1 MQLPVRFAR
10 YELQAFLGG
19 GMSHVYQAVDTVMG
33 RAVAV
38 KILTE
43 QGIRDAEAKQ
53 RFLHE
58 ARLAASIQHDHIVTV
73 YDYGEEQGYPFMVL
87 EFLRGEDLRDAI
99 RQGHAGDAANRTRI
113 ALEVAR
119 ALGFVH
125 QRGIIHRD
133 IKPENIFIEESGR
146 AKLMDFG
153 IAKSE
158 GLNLTKTGQSM
169 GTPFY
174 MAPEQVVGGAVTP
187 LADVYSFGM
196 VLYELFSGVKPVNG
210 DSLQRLFYVILHETP
225 DREPLMAAGTP
236 GPVAELI
243 YRCIAKKPEER
254 LQSFGAI
261 AEVLQGVLA
270 GVAAPV
276 ATVASMPVAGPA
288 ASPVAGSVAGGG
300 SGAGKA
306 ALVAGAVVVV
316 VLLGAGAWWY
326 QRRPQP
332 VAAPAPKPA
341 VVRGGAV
348 VPVAAGE
355 FEFGGDRKKMSL
367 AAFSIDR
374 AEVSHRAYAAF
385 AQATGAADS
394 PGSPELPV
402 GNVTFDQAKAFCAW
416 AGKRLPSEEQWEK
429 AARGADG
436 RSYPWGSERKAELA
450 AVKENPA
457 AAKGPLA
464 VDSLAAGAS
473 PAGALHMAGN
483 VWEWVDKPHTPTALA
498 VESLQQLLKPPP
510 VAGEAWHR
518 IKGGAYDRG
527 IAEALAFEFV
537 SMPARFR
544 SPNIGF
550 RCVLPAE

>member
-1 MQLPVRFAR
+1 MQLPVRFGR
-10 YELQAFLGG
+10 YELQTFLGG

-58 ARLAASIQHDHIVTV
+58 ARLAGSIQHDHIVTV

-87 EFLRGEDLRDAI
+87 EFLRGQDLRDAI
-99 RQGHAGDAANRTRI
+99 RNGHAGDAANRTRI

-119 ALGFVH
+119 ALGFIH
-125 QRGIIHRD
+125 ERGIIHRD
-133 IKPENIFIEESGR
+133 IKPENVFLEQGGR

-158 GLNLTKTGQSM
+158 GLHLTQAGQSM

-174 MAPEQVVGGAVTP
+174 MAPEQVIGAAVTP
-187 LADVYSFGM
+187 LVDVYSFGM

-210 DSLQRLFYVILHETP
+210 DTLQRLFYVILHETP
-225 DREPLMAAGTP
+225 ERGPLVTAGTP
-236 GPVAELI
+236 PALVDLI

-261 AEVLQGVLA
+261 AEILQGVLA
-270 GVAAPV
+270 GATQAAPV
-276 ATVASMPVAGPA
+276 PVAAVSG
-288 ASPVAGSVAGGG
+288 SKAGTG
-300 SGAGKA
+300 
-306 ALVAGAVVVV
+306 ALVAGALSLVL
-316 VLLGAGAWWY
+316 LLGAGAVWY
-326 QRRPQP
+326 LRRPQP
-332 VAAPAPKPA
+332 VAAPAPPRA
-341 VVRGGAV
+341 VRGGAV

-355 FEFGGDRKKMSL
+355 VLLGPDRKKSSL
-367 AAFSIDR
+367 SAFSVDR
-374 AEVSHRAYAAF
+374 TEVSHRAYTEF
-385 AQATGAADS
+385 AQATGAPDS
-394 PGSPELPV
+394 PGAPELPV
-402 GNVTFDQAKAFCAW
+402 VDVSFDEAKKFCLW

-429 AARGADG
+429 AARGTDG
-436 RSYPWGSERKAELA
+436 RSYPWGSEMKAQLA

-457 AAKGPLA
+457 AANGPLA

-473 PAGALHMAGN
+473 PAGALHLAGN
-483 VWEWVDKPHTPTALA
+483 VWEWVEKPHTPSAQA
-498 VESLQQLLKPPP
+498 VESLQSLLQPPP

>member
-58 ARLAASIQHDHIVTV
+58 ARLAGSIQHDHIVTV

-99 RQGHAGDAANRTRI
+99 RQGHAGDAANRARI

-119 ALGFVH
+119 ALEFVH

-133 IKPENIFIEESGR
+133 IKPENIFIEQSGR

-158 GLNLTKTGQSM
+158 GLNLTQAGQSM

-174 MAPEQVVGGAVTP
+174 MAPEQVMGSAVTP

-210 DSLQRLFYVILHETP
+210 ETLQRLFYVILHETP
-225 DREPLMAAGTP
+225 DREPLLAAGTP
-236 GPVAELI
+236 GPVVDLI
-243 YRCIAKKPEER
+243 YRCIAKKAEER

-261 AEVLQGVLA
+261 AEVLQGVLS
-270 GVAAPV
+270 GVA
-276 ATVASMPVAGPA
+276 G
-288 ASPVAGSVAGGG
+288 PVAGSVFGGG

-306 ALVAGAVVVV
+306 ALVTGGLALV
-316 VLLGAGAWWY
+316 VLLSAGAWWY
-326 QRRPQP
+326 LRRPQP

-355 FEFGGDRKKMSL
+355 FEFGADRKKMSL

-436 RSYPWGSERKAELA
+436 RIYPWGSERKAELA
-450 AVKENPA
+450 VVKENAA
-457 AAKGPLA
+457 AAKGPVP
-464 VDSLAAGAS
+464 VDSLEAGAS

-483 VWEWVDKPHTPTALA
+483 VWEWVEKPHTPSALA
-498 VESLQQLLKPPP
+498 VESLQQLLKPAP
-510 VAGEAWHR
+510 VAGEAWHY

-527 IAEALAFEFV
+527 IAEAVAFEFV
-537 SMPARFR
+537 SVPARFR

-550 RCVLPAE
+550 RCVLAAE